1 MHQFNRRLWRMFSH
15 PEWWFWLVLFYSS
28 VWFCLVQNP
37 FHNFITVS
45 HLENVKVQKYVF
57 RFCLCACCGGG
68 VVTEWAH
75 QRLTPSMVIL
85 SSSSSLLPSLSL
97 SSSGVATIGTSLNI
111 LPILVLFAII
121 NVFKCLYLNRFTQ
134 LFAYISVYVGMFL
147 CIFCILWKGSQIC
160 CTSLSCHPVWL

>member
-1 MHQFNRRLWRMFSH
+1 MSLTGGV
-15 PEWWFWLVLFYSS
+15 WLDIYM
-28 VWFCLVQNP
+28 LVQNVVVVRNMYDV
-37 FHNFITVS
+37 FVVWACICDMYTR
-45 HLENVKVQKYVF
+45 VQKGLG
-57 RFCLCACCGGG
+57 CLCGWGGG